1 MRILIVTDAY
11 PPETRSSSHLMKE
24 MAEGLKERGHEIFV
38 VTSHP
43 VDLSAMPGA
52 HSLADVSL
60 EEGITVI
67 RVKVLPHHNVNFL
80 LKGIS
85 QLTLPYLFFRRV
97 KKHIA
102 GKLDVVWVHSPP
114 LPLTITAQLVKKS
127 YGAKYF
133 LNLHDF
139 FPQNAVDLG
148 ILRNKTLIRF
158 FQRMENRAYTNSDFI
173 VTPSGAHKR
182 FMHEERG
189 VPLQKI
195 HVVPH
200 WIDTRP
206 FEKAKRTGRF
216 RALYGL
222 QDKFIFVFGGV
233 LGPSQGLEV
242 FIRIAERFKE
252 RKDAVFLLVGE
263 GSEKKK
269 LMGLVADHGLKNVVF
284 KPFVS
289 KEEYPWLLKDADV
302 GILSLTNANITP
314 AVPAKLIGY
323 MAAGL
328 PVLAFLHERSD
339 GIAIVREARCGLAT
353 VSDDT
358 AKMFEL
364 TDRIYKER
372 EKLSVYGEGGFRYVL
387 DHFSRDTCLN
397 KLEEVFSMAH
407 I

>member
-1 MRILIVTDAY
+1 MRILVITDAY

-24 MAEGLKERGHEIFV
+24 MAEGLKERGHEVFV

-43 VDLSAMPGA
+43 VDSGTMPGA

-102 GKLDVVWVHSPP
+102 GNLDVVWVHSPP

-148 ILRNKTLIRF
+148 ILRNRTLIRF
-158 FQRMENRAYTNSDFI
+158 FQRMEKCAYTNSDFI
-173 VTPSGAHKR
+173 VTPSEAHKR
-182 FMHEERG
+182 FMYEERG

-200 WIDTRP
+200 WINIKP
-206 FEKAKRTGRF
+206 FEKAKRIGRF

-222 QDKFIFVFGGV
+222 QDKFIFIFGGV

-252 RKDAVFLLVGE
+252 RRDAVFLFVGE

-269 LMGLVADHGLKNVVF
+269 LMGLVADRGLKNVVF

-302 GILSLTNANITP
+302 GILSLTNANTTP

-328 PVLAFLHERSD
+328 PILAFLHERSD

-358 AKMFEL
+358 AKMFEF
-364 TDRIYKER
+364 TDRMYKER
-372 EKLSVYGEGGFRYVL
+372 EKLGVYGKNSFRYVL
-387 DHFSRDTCLN
+387 DHFTRDTCLN